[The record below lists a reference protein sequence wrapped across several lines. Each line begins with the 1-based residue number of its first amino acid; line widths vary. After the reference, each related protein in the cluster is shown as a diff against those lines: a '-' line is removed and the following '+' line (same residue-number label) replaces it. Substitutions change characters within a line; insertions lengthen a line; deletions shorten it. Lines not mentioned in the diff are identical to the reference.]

1 MLPPQ
6 EPLLNVFTFGWME
19 DGRLGYEAD
28 DSSYIQSVPRPMAG
42 LRAADPKKKAPP
54 IGASSK
60 RDENVAEE
68 KSASESAEKEA
79 SAAAA
84 KAIED
89 EPLLESDSVPKME
102 ERFVV
107 KGIAAGSRH
116 TLLYMTNVYPES
128 EEEMKKVKE
137 ELAEKKAKG
146 EEKKKV
152 KDRFAEESRRKFRV
166 MLAGLNQRGLCE
178 ESGHMK
184 PVSMEWHADEE
195 PGDIAAGNGLCYVVT
210 RLGNIYS
217 WGNGRYGALGHGDE
231 DSTQVP
237 KQILSLLKIT
247 IKRIA
252 CGYFHAVA
260 LSEAGELWSWGRNN
274 KGQLGR
280 GFESPFETVADRV
293 NGFDAEKDTPLE
305 HDCGAEHS
313 ITIISRKSNDG
324 STKVLIYSWGDESRG
339 QLGSGDAHARFKP
352 QENRWVTKFCLKN
365 NLKPAKI
372 SAGAYHNLMLTS
384 SAQIVSWGA
393 GDYGQLGHGTMWDD
407 SAPNLIS
414 DLKGVTMIA
423 AGGRH
428 SVAAAQKVGVVA
440 WGYNGYGE
448 LGLADENIRTQPT
461 ALTSFSRSLVRAIA
475 AGDRHTVVVTSHRAV
490 KANEDPALR
499 PYFSVIEENV
509 NKLVIKQVKIT
520 MEKNGFD
527 STLLDDG
534 EAAVPN
540 QVGST
545 DDPLRVDK
553 YDKGLRYCMDSFVD
567 PADWRRKSYEVCF
580 EARLKNFHLKSVCLA
595 CARFCQHDVRLTPY
609 VRVRSEGNT
618 KCYCKE
624 SGKCVC
630 YWTVIRSKFDL
641 IADEDGYIA
650 PKQVRKLLVS
660 LRAPAPVELED
671 VDECLVELAEGAP
684 PDAEEPRIAAVPF
697 EKWYRIYY
705 DEFEDDA
712 KA

>member
-54 IGASSK
+54 VGGSSK
-60 RDENVAEE
+60 RDGNVAEE
-68 KSASESAEKEA
+68 KRASESAEKEA

-89 EPLLESDSVPKME
+89 EPLGESDSVPKME

-280 GFESPFETVADRV
+280 GFESPFEAVADRV

-365 NLKPAKI
+365 NFKPAKI

-630 YWTVIRSKFDL
+630 YWSVIRSKFDL